1 MNVDN
6 IRTTIESLRAS
17 TTYDQTEY
25 NDDCGTPACIAGHAV
40 IDAGLILKTN
50 LGYCYDVEGVV
61 YDIEEAAATWLGF
74 GGQRVADL
82 FSIYPLGEKT
92 VTKEDAIAVLENLI
106 ETGEVDW
113 SICNEREGVPQ

>member
-1 MNVDN
+1 MNIDN
-6 IRTTIESLRAS
+6 IRKTIESLRAS

-61 YDIEEAAATWLGF
+61 YDIEEAAATWLGLKDEC
-74 GGQRVADL
+74 VVDL
-82 FSIYPLGEKT
+82 FYMYPLGGKT
-92 VTKEDAIAVLENLI
+92 VTKEDAIKVLENLI